1 MRAIHRPAVMILAIF
16 LVTSSL
22 GNAHAVGL
30 RGSVVVDAE
39 MVRLGDLFTV
49 DGDLADTFVA
59 AAPLPGRKEIYGTMR
74 LVSIAYQHK
83 LRWSPQSRYDRV
95 LVERSGRPVD
105 RSEIEEKVKEALV
118 ATGMPSDRKIVLATR
133 RLSLYVPT
141 GSTAPLR
148 VQHARLQMGTGRFT
162 AIVEVPTGPISV
174 QRIQVRGK
182 ALTMVDVPVLARQM
196 RRGDVI
202 GENDLVTVVMTTD
215 ALKRDTILDK
225 EEIIGKTPR
234 RLLRNG
240 LPLRTNDLRRPVVVA
255 KGTLVMLVVKTERML
270 LTTRGRAL
278 HNAARGDVVKVINTH
293 SNATVEGIVI
303 GPNRVKISYPGAGE

>member
-1 MRAIHRPAVMILAIF
+1 MILAIF

-22 GNAHAVGL
+22 GIAHAVGL
-30 RGSVVVDAE
+30 RGSVVIEAE

-49 DGDLADTFVA
+49 DGDLADTVVA
-59 AAPLPGRKEIYGTMR
+59 TAPLPGRREIYGTMR

-83 LRWSPQSRYDRV
+83 LQWSPQSRYDRV
-95 LVERSGRPVD
+95 LVERSGRAID
-105 RSEIEEKVKEALV
+105 RNEIEERVKEALI
-118 ATGMPSDRKIVLATR
+118 AAGMPRDRKIVLATR

-148 VQHARLQMGTGRFT
+148 VQHARLQTGTSRFT
-162 AIVEVPTGPISV
+162 AIVEVPTGPVSV

-202 GENDLVTVVMTTD
+202 GENDLVTVAMTTD
-215 ALKRDTILDK
+215 ALKRDTILDRD
-225 EEIIGKTPR
+225 EIVGKTPR
-234 RLLRNG
+234 RLLRDG
-240 LPLRTNDLRRPVVVA
+240 VPLRPNDLRRPVVVA
-255 KGTLVMLVVKTERML
+255 RGALVMLVVKTKHML
-270 LTTRGRAL
+270 LTARGRAL
-278 HNAARGDVVKVINTH
+278 HNAAKGDVVKVINTR

-303 GPNRVKISYPGAGE
+303 GSNRVKISYPSAGE

>member
-1 MRAIHRPAVMILAIF
+1 MILAIF

-49 DGDLADTFVA
+49 DGDLADTVVA

-74 LVSIAYQHK
+74 LVSIAYQNK

-95 LVERSGRPVD
+95 LVERSGRPID
-105 RSEIEEKVKEALV
+105 RSEIEKRVKQALI

-162 AIVEVPTGPISV
+162 AIVVVPTGPISV
-174 QRIQVRGK
+174 QRIQVSGK
-182 ALTMVDVPVLARQM
+182 ALTMVDVPVLARRM
-196 RRGDVI
+196 GRGDVI
-202 GENDLVTVVMTTD
+202 GETDLVTVVMTTD
-215 ALKRDTILDK
+215 ALKRDTILDR
-225 EEIIGKTPR
+225 EEIVGKTPR
-234 RLLRNG
+234 RLLRDG
-240 LPLRTNDLRRPVVVA
+240 VPLRPNNLRLPVVVA
-255 KGTLVMLVVKTERML
+255 KGTLVMLVVKTKHML
-270 LTTRGRAL
+270 LTARGRAL
-278 HNAARGDVVKVINTH
+278 HNAAKGDVVKVINTR

-303 GPNRVKISYPGAGE
+303 GLNRVKISYPIAGE

>member
-1 MRAIHRPAVMILAIF
+1 MILAIF

-22 GNAHAVGL
+22 GIAHAVGL
-30 RGSVVVDAE
+30 RGSVVIEAE

-49 DGDLADTFVA
+49 DGDLADTVVA
-59 AAPLPGRKEIYGTMR
+59 TAPLPGRKEIYGTMR

-83 LRWSPQSRYDRV
+83 LQWSPQSRYDRV
-95 LVERSGRPVD
+95 LVERSGRPID
-105 RSEIEEKVKEALV
+105 RSEIEERVKEALI

-202 GENDLVTVVMTTD
+202 GENDLVTVAMTTD
-215 ALKRDTILDK
+215 ALKRDTILDRD
-225 EEIIGKTPR
+225 EIVGKTPR
-234 RLLRNG
+234 RLLRDG
-240 LPLRTNDLRRPVVVA
+240 VPLRPNDLRRPVVVA
-255 KGTLVMLVVKTERML
+255 RGTLVTLVVKTKHML
-270 LTTRGRAL
+270 LTARGRAL
-278 HNAARGDVVKVINTH
+278 HNAAKGDVVKVINTR

-303 GPNRVKISYPGAGE
+303 GPNRVKISYPSAGE